1 MKSFQELVDFLAIDL
16 QEHYLPQDNE
26 AILTQAL
33 KNLFTNSSEM
43 AQGGVFLALAGTQ
56 KHGIEFLD
64 QALEKGAV
72 CVITDK
78 MPAEPV
84 ALQIPLLMID
94 DLAQRLAGLAD
105 WFYQRPS
112 QKIKVIG
119 ITGTNGKT
127 STAHYIAQIFSQSY
141 SVAILG
147 TLGNGVFGALLPSA
161 NTTLEVVSLNRKLYE
176 FVQLGV
182 DYVVMEVSSHAIA
195 LGRIQNIRFE
205 ALALTQVTRDHLDF
219 HETEEAY
226 RETKARLF
234 LEFPAKFRVLN
245 LSDEL
250 GKSLMETLV
259 QSVGEKVFGYAL
271 NDDLCNQARM
281 NLHPELDA
289 SFTCVTFQELTLLPS
304 GMEGEISI
312 SNLGEDNPSST
323 QISQMPFLSNLMG
336 SFNAENL
343 LCAVTVALGCGLD
356 FPAIEDGIKLLS
368 PVSGRMEKVNEHP
381 LILIDYAHTPDALDS
396 ALNAVKQHFST
407 EDMKLWLVFGC
418 GGDRDAGKRPLMG
431 KVAEQLSDQIVITDD
446 NPRNEDPEQI
456 ADQIRQGMSSSA
468 DVEII
473 HDRAQAIEYA
483 IRHAEPQDVVLIA
496 GKGHENYQEIQGQRY
511 FMSDAVLTDLTLRD
525 LEKETN
531 T

>member
-26 AILTQAL
+26 EILTQAL

-43 AQGGVFLALAGTQ
+43 TQGGVFLALAGTQ

-161 NTTLEVVSLNRKLYE
+161 NTTLEVVSLNRKLHE
-176 FVQLGV
+176 FVELGV

-219 HETEEAY
+219 HETEGAY
-226 RETKARLF
+226 RQTKASLF
-234 LEFPAKFRVLN
+234 LNYPAKFRVLN

-250 GKSLMETLV
+250 GHSIMETLA
-259 QSVGEKVFGYAL
+259 QSVDEKVYGYAL
-271 NDDLCNQARM
+271 SDDMCRQAVTD
-281 NLHPELDA
+281 LQTEVDA
-289 SFTCVTFQELTLLPS
+289 GFSCVTFQELTFSPA
-304 GMEGEISI
+304 GMAGVISL
-312 SNLGEDNPSST
+312 SHFDDLQTESKQLSKMSFAST
-323 QISQMPFLSNLMG
+323 LMG

-343 LCAVTVALGCGLD
+343 ICAVTLAVGCGLSLS
-356 FPAIEDGIKLLS
+356 AIEEGIKQLTA
-368 PVSGRMEKVNEHP
+368 VSGRMEKVNEHP
-381 LILIDYAHTPDALDS
+381 LILIDYAHTPDALFS
-396 ALNAVKQHFST
+396 ALTAIKQHFMDEKIT
-407 EDMKLWLVFGC
+407 LWLVFGC
-418 GGDRDAGKRPLMG
+418 GGDRDTGKRPLMG

-456 ADQIRQGMSSSA
+456 AAQIRQGMSSSA